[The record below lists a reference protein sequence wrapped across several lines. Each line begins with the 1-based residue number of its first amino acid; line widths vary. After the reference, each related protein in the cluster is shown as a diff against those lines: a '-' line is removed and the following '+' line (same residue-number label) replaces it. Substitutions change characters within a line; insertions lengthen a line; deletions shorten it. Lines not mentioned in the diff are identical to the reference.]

1 MASYTFNISQFIK
14 SPSDAEGTAK
24 QFTIDG
30 PAGFTRAQAQAI
42 FEKQVSTGALTGFK
56 AGDVLSAAT
65 QAAAGLAGAQA
76 QLAGGI
82 SSLGSVVSRA
92 ISGVTSA
99 VTNLPVLDGI
109 NPGDFAKQLP
119 GLASIGSITP
129 SQVTGVLA
137 QAGKLTGQ
145 PSDMLTNAVGVGNF
159 GLDATQLEKAGYIK
173 PGIAAKYLSTGQNSL
188 TSVLKSPTVWT
199 GKDGI
204 NEVNNLLTNPAA
216 QSKIQQELM
225 TTGVEQL
232 TQLGLPTDKLNPQ
245 LLSGVA
251 LNAAKSVTGTL
262 DWAKGATTG
271 LPSGVV
277 DSFNQVAKDASFA
290 VNLVDETIGNETL
303 NIKAITG
310 STNTINRATLNAALG
325 RVVGNEK
332 IPKLDFSGGT
342 FDEVAALAL
351 KNLGQTIAVAES
363 KANNIFGETLTA
375 ETVDAREARINALKS
390 EATTLLASLRALKTT
405 STSPTF
411 ITKIEQA
418 IINAELLIEVLLKD
432 ITNIQRFK
440 ADLQSI

>member
-1 MASYTFNISQFIK
+1 MASYTFNLNQYVK

-42 FEKQVSTGALTGFK
+42 FEKQVKTGALTGFK

-65 QAAAGLAGAQA
+65 QAAAGLVGAQA
-76 QLAGGI
+76 QLAGGL
-82 SSLGSVVSRA
+82 SSLGSVVSKA
-92 ISGVTSA
+92 IGGVTSA

-109 NPGDFAKQLP
+109 NPADFAKQLP
-119 GLASIGSITP
+119 GLASIGSINP

-145 PSDMLTNAVGVGNF
+145 PSDLLTNAVGLGNF

-188 TSVLKSPTVWT
+188 TSVLKSPSIWT

-232 TQLGLPTDKLNPQ
+232 TQLGLPTDKLNPK

-262 DWAKGATTG
+262 SWAKGNTTG

-277 DSFNQVAKDASFA
+277 NSFNQVAKDASFA

-332 IPKLDFSGGT
+332 IPKLDFGGSM

-351 KNLGQTIAVAES
+351 KNLSQTIAVAES
-363 KANNIFGETLTA
+363 RANDIFGETLTVQ
-375 ETVDAREARINALKS
+375 TVDAREARINALKS
-390 EATTLLASLRALKTT
+390 EATTLLAGLRALKTT
-405 STSPTF
+405 STSSTF
-411 ITKIEQA
+411 ITKVEQA

>member
-1 MASYTFNISQFIK
+1 MASYTFNLSQYVK
-14 SPSDAEGTAK
+14 SPSDTEGTAK
-24 QFTIDG
+24 QFTIEG
-30 PAGFTRAQAQAI
+30 PAGFTREQAQAI
-42 FEKQVSTGALTGFK
+42 FEKQVKTGALTGFK

-76 QLAGGI
+76 QLAGSI
-82 SSLGSVVSRA
+82 SSLGSVVSKA
-92 ISGVTSA
+92 VNGVTSA
-99 VTNLPVLDGI
+99 VTKLPVLNGI
-109 NPGDFAKQLP
+109 NPGDVAKQLP
-119 GLASIGSITP
+119 GLASIGSINP

-137 QAGKLTGQ
+137 QASKLTGQ
-145 PSDMLTNAVGVGNF
+145 PSDMLTNAVGLGNF
-159 GLDATQLEKAGYIK
+159 GLDATQLETTGYIK
-173 PGIAAKYLSTGQNSL
+173 PGTAAKYLSTGQNSL
-188 TSVLKSPTVWT
+188 TSVLKSPSVWT

-204 NEVNNLLTNPAA
+204 NEVQNLLTNPAA

-225 TTGVEQL
+225 TTGVGQL

-262 DWAKGATTG
+262 SWAKGDTTG
-271 LPSGVV
+271 LPPSITT
-277 DSFNQVAKDASFA
+277 SFNQVAKDASFA
-290 VNLVDETIGNETL
+290 VNLVNENVGGETL
-303 NIKAITG
+303 NIKSITG
-310 STNTINRATLNAALG
+310 STNTVNRATLNAALG

-351 KNLGQTIAVAES
+351 KNLSQDIAIVES
-363 KANNIFGETLTA
+363 KANNIFSETL
-375 ETVDAREARINALKS
+375 EVDTVDAREARINALKS

-411 ITKIEQA
+411 ITKVEQA
-418 IINAELLIEVLLKD
+418 IVNAELLIELLLKD

-440 ADLQSI
+440 ANLQSI

>member
-1 MASYTFNISQFIK
+1 MASYTFNISQFVK

-24 QFTIDG
+24 QFVIDG

-82 SSLGSVVSRA
+82 SSLGSVVSKA
-92 ISGVTSA
+92 ISGATSA
-99 VTNLPVLDGI
+99 VTKLPVLDGI

-119 GLASIGSITP
+119 ASTSIGSITP

-137 QAGKLTGQ
+137 QAAKLTGQ
-145 PSDMLTNAVGVGNF
+145 PSDLLTNAVGLGNF
-159 GLDATQLEKAGYIK
+159 GLDATQLEKTGYLK
-173 PGIAAKYLSTGQNSL
+173 PGTAAKYLLTGQNSL
-188 TSVLKSPTVWT
+188 TSVLKSPYVWT
-199 GKDGI
+199 GKDGV

-225 TTGVEQL
+225 TTGVEEL

-251 LNAAKSVTGTL
+251 LNAAKSVTDTL

-271 LPSGVV
+271 LPSDVV
-277 DSFNQVAKDASFA
+277 NSFNQVAKDASFA
-290 VNLVDETIGNETL
+290 VNLVEETIGNESL

-332 IPKLDFSGGT
+332 IPKLDFSGGL

-351 KNLGQTIAVAES
+351 KNLGQSISLAES
-363 KANNIFGETLTA
+363 KANNIFQETLTA
-375 ETVDAREARINALKS
+375 QSVDAREARINALKS

-418 IINAELLIEVLLKD
+418 IINAELLIELLLKD
-432 ITNIQRFK
+432 ITNIQRYK

>member
-1 MASYTFNISQFIK
+1 MASYTFNISQYVK

-24 QFTIDG
+24 QFTIEG
-30 PAGFTRAQAQAI
+30 PSTLTREQAQAI
-42 FEKQVSTGALTGFK
+42 FEKQVKTGALTGFK

-76 QLAGGI
+76 QLAGSI
-82 SSLGSVVSRA
+82 SSLGSVVSKA
-92 ISGVTSA
+92 INGVTSA
-99 VTNLPVLDGI
+99 VTNLPVLNGI
-109 NPGDFAKQLP
+109 DPGDFAKQLP
-119 GLASIGSITP
+119 GLASIGSINP

-137 QAGKLTGQ
+137 QASKLTGQ
-145 PSDMLTNAVGVGNF
+145 PSDMLTNAVGLGNF
-159 GLDATQLEKAGYIK
+159 GLDATQLETTGYIK

-188 TSVLKSPTVWT
+188 TSVLKSPSVWT

-204 NEVNNLLTNPAA
+204 NEVQNLLTNPAA

-225 TTGVEQL
+225 TKGVEQL

-262 DWAKGATTG
+262 SWAKGDTTG
-271 LPSGVV
+271 LPSSITN
-277 DSFNQVAKDASFA
+277 SFNQVAKDASFA
-290 VNLVDETIGNETL
+290 VNLVNENVGDETL
-303 NIKAITG
+303 NIKSITG
-310 STNTINRATLNAALG
+310 STNTVNRATLNAALG

-332 IPKLDFSGGT
+332 IPKLDFSGDT

-351 KNLGQTIAVAES
+351 KTLSQDIAIVES
-363 KANNIFGETLTA
+363 KANNIFSETL
-375 ETVDAREARINALKS
+375 EVNTVDAREARINALKS

-405 STSPTF
+405 STSAGF
-411 ITKIEQA
+411 LTKVEQA
-418 IINAELLIEVLLKD
+418 IVNIELLIELLLKD

-440 ADLQSI
+440 ANLQSI